1 MAPTG
6 RRQNRIFAPFVQ
18 FSVVSKSCG
27 HVLAGLGGHNLLRL
41 IYRFGRNTKLLE
53 ISVSGQPGGNMH
65 RRSAV
70 FGLAVGLGLLGA
82 AYGSTGSIASAT
94 TTATSLAD
102 LVTIARMASS
112 TAMVPVCDAALGT
125 HDPLRGTGGP

>member
-1 MAPTG
+1 MALTG
-6 RRQNRIFAPFVQ
+6 RRQEQIFAPFVQ
-18 FSVVSKSCG
+18 FSVVSSSCG
-27 HVLAGLGGHNLLRL
+27 HVLAGLGRYNLLRL

-82 AYGSTGSIASAT
+82 AYGSTGSTGSIASAT
-94 TTATSLAD
+94 T
-102 LVTIARMASS
+102 ARSA
-112 TAMVPVCDAALGT
+112 
-125 HDPLRGTGGP
+125 